1 MAYTPPGASTLS
13 TEGIDLAATYTGYSQ
28 TSAQSSTNTPDYPSP
43 TGPFYLGQ
51 VTKGTDGSEWVYV
64 LAGGTITQGDVVII
78 TNTGTLW
85 TANSITNTLA
95 ASKLGNFL
103 AVATYTG
110 FTSGY
115 YGWVQ
120 RSGKC
125 SGISVIASTSANT
138 QLYTTTTAGRLSS
151 ASVASTTSIAA
162 GIVLATA
169 NTSGLTQAVLNFPVV
184 GATQ

>member
-1 MAYTPPGASTLS
+1 MTYTPPGASTLS
-13 TEGIDLAATYTGYSQ
+13 VEGIDLAATYTGYAQS
-28 TSAQSSTNTPDYPSP
+28 SAVSSTNTPDYPSP

-64 LAGGTITQGDVVII
+64 LAGSAITQGDVVII
-78 TNTGTLW
+78 TNTGALW
-85 TANSITNTLA
+85 TADSVTNTLA
-95 ASKLGNFL
+95 ASKLGSYL
-103 AVATYTG
+103 AAATYTG
-110 FTSGY
+110 ISSGY

-125 SGISVIASTSANT
+125 LGISVIASTTKNT
-138 QLYTTTTAGRLSS
+138 TLYTTTTAGKLSS
-151 ASVASTTSIAA
+151 ASVASTTSIAS

-169 NTSGLTQAVLNFPVV
+169 ATTATVQAILNFPVV